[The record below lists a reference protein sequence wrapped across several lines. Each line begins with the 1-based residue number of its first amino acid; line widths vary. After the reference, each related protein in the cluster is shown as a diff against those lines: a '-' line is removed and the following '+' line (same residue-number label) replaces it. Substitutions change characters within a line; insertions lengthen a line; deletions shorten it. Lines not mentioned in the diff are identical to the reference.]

1 LRAERELGNAWFDQD
16 LAPRL
21 RAATGRHQTAGLF
34 SEPRDAPAGIALPAT
49 RLSSL
54 RSTAADAIFKVSPF
68 GYGFVAQACS
78 AATNFGL
85 LVIAAHVLG
94 VAGLGTISL
103 GFAAY
108 ILLLGFERA
117 LLTDP
122 LIASSAAQGRLERAT
137 TARSAL
143 TVALVALVPASILLA
158 LVATLLP
165 PRFGLGILLFSPWI
179 GPALLQDLGRSIL
192 FRDRSG
198 PSVMLSD
205 GAWLLAMAATAPIAF
220 TSESEWAVTGCWG
233 AGALAAAGV
242 ATWQIRWRPGSP
254 RRAFAWW
261 RSEAW
266 PFGRWLLGGSA
277 LYSVLSYASLLALVA
292 VLGAREFGG
301 LRAVQSVFGPLTLIG
316 PAVALSGF
324 PLVSRLLAVSRSR
337 ALAVAAAL
345 GGAITLV
352 TAAYLVTLYVSPNVL
367 ALVFGREFDEFQSI
381 IVPIGIGQLLIAP
394 ALGLTLFLKAQRRGR
409 TLLWLTTL
417 NAVLLLVLS
426 VIFGWYRGVA
436 GAAWATVATAA
447 VGGMAL
453 AVALRQT
460 LRNP

>member
-1 LRAERELGNAWFDQD
+1 LRG
-16 LAPRL
+16 
-21 RAATGRHQTAGLF
+21 
-34 SEPRDAPAGIALPAT
+34 
-49 RLSSL
+49 
-54 RSTAADAIFKVSPF
+54 TAADAIFKVSPF

-108 ILLLGFERA
+108 ILLLGFERG

-122 LIASSAAQGRLERAT
+122 LIASSAAQGRLEREA
-137 TARSAL
+137 TARLAV
-143 TVALVALVPASILLA
+143 TVALVAFLPASILLA

-165 PRFGLGILLFSPWI
+165 PRFGLGILLFLPWI

-192 FRDRSG
+192 FRDRRG

-205 GAWLLAMAATAPIAF
+205 GTWLLAMAATAPIAF
-220 TSESEWAVTGCWG
+220 TSASEWAVTGCWG
-233 AGALAAAGV
+233 VGALAAAGV
-242 ATWQIRWRPGSP
+242 ATWQIRGMPASLRE
-254 RRAFAWW
+254 ALAWW
-261 RSEAW
+261 KSEAW
-266 PFGRWLLGGSA
+266 PFGRWLLGGGV
-277 LYSVLSYASLLALVA
+277 LYSVLSYASLFALAA

-337 ALAVAAAL
+337 ALGVAAAL

-352 TAAYLVTLYVSPNVL
+352 TAAYLVTLYLAPNTL
-367 ALVFGREFDEFQSI
+367 GLVFGQEFDEFESI

-394 ALGLTLFLKAQRRGR
+394 ALGLTLFLKAQRSGR
-409 TLLWLTTL
+409 TLVWLATL

-426 VIFGWYRGVA
+426 VIFGWYFGLE
-436 GAAWATVATAA
+436 GAAWATVAAA
-447 VGGMAL
+447 AISGMAL
-453 AVALRQT
+453 AVSLRQS